1 MIKKLI
7 KSGVLFISNPQYRIK
22 ICDWLKM
29 YKNLSDKE
37 YLSKMYYCCFGKKI
51 DLDAPKTFNEKI
63 QWLKLNDRRSEYTL
77 FVDKYEIKNIIS
89 KQLGEEFIVPTY
101 GVWNYF
107 EEIDFSL
114 LPNQF
119 VLKTTHDSGGVVIC
133 RDKRTFD
140 LNKAKKII
148 NHSLKNNYYEYRRE
162 WPYKNVKPRII
173 AEMLL
178 GNANQ
183 EIDDYK
189 VHCFNGEPKMTLV
202 CSDRHSQSGMTED
215 FYDNNWTHLNLKR
228 PGVSNSK
235 RTHKKPDRFEEMLL
249 ISKEL
254 SKNYPFLRVDFYVTE
269 NSIYIGELTLY
280 PASGFDGF
288 EPEEWDMVLG
298 EWIDLSKEKM
308 KKHYE

>member
-7 KSGVLFISNPQYRIK
+7 KSGALFISNPQYRIK
-22 ICDWLKM
+22 IYDWLKM
-29 YKNLSDKE
+29 YKNLPDKE

-51 DLDAPKTFNEKI
+51 DLDDPKTFNEKI
-63 QWLKLNDRRSEYTL
+63 QWLKLNDRRSEYTSL
-77 FVDKYEIKNIIS
+77 VDKYEMKNIIS
-89 KQLGEEFIVPTY
+89 KQLGKEFIVPTY
-101 GVWNYF
+101 GVWNNF
-107 EEIDFSL
+107 DEIDFSL

-133 RDKRTFD
+133 KDKHTFD
-140 LNKAKKII
+140 LKEAKKIL

-178 GNANQ
+178 CNADQ

-189 VHCFNGEPKMTLV
+189 VHCFNGEPQMTLV
-202 CSDRHSQSGMTED
+202 CSDRHSQSGLKED
-215 FYDNNWTHLNLKR
+215 FYDNNWNHLNLKR

-235 RTHKKPDRFEEMLL
+235 RTHKKPDRFEEMLS
-249 ISKEL
+249 ISKKL
-254 SKNYPFLRVDFYVTE
+254 SKNYPFLRVDFYVIE
-269 NSIYIGELTLY
+269 NRIYIGELTLY

-308 KKHYE
+308 K

>member
-7 KSGVLFISNPQYRIK
+7 KSGVSFISNPQYRIK
-22 ICDWLKM
+22 IYDWLKM
-29 YKNLSDKE
+29 YKYLSDKE
-37 YLSKMYYCCFGKKI
+37 YLSKMYYCYFGKKI
-51 DLDAPKTFNEKI
+51 DLNDPKTFNEKI
-63 QWLKLNDRRSEYTL
+63 QWLKLNDRRSEYTSL
-77 FVDKYEIKNIIS
+77 VDKYEIKNIIS
-89 KQLGEEFIVPTY
+89 KQLGKEYIVPTY
-101 GVWNYF
+101 GVWNNF
-107 EEIDFSL
+107 DEIDFSL

-133 RDKRTFD
+133 KDKHTFD
-140 LNKAKKII
+140 LNKAKKIL

-189 VHCFNGEPKMTLV
+189 VHCFNGEPKITLV
-202 CSDRHSQSGMTED
+202 CSDRYAQSGMTED
-215 FYDNNWTHLNLKR
+215 FYDNNWIHLNIKR
-228 PGVSNSK
+228 PGVPNSK
-235 RTHKKPDRFEEMLL
+235 KPHEKPDRFEQMLL

-269 NSIYIGELTLY
+269 NNIYIGELTLY

-288 EPEEWDMVLG
+288 EPEEWDLVLG
-298 EWIDLSKEKM
+298 GWIDLSKEK
-308 KKHYE
+308 